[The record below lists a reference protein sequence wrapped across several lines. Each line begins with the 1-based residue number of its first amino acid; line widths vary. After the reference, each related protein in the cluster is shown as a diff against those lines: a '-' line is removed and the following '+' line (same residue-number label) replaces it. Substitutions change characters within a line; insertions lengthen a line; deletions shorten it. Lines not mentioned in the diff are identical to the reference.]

1 MRCGHGL
8 GGRARG
14 LRPEGAADLAA
25 GGRCPCPCST
35 GIGTFGIGGTRIG
48 PDGRAAMTGVAADLP
63 GAPHLARRAGVLELE
78 GHALHELGQRFGTP
92 LFVYSRA
99 SMRAALASYQRAL
112 QGRKHLLCYAMK
124 ANSSLAVLQTFAEA
138 GCGFDIVSAGEL
150 ARVLAAGGSA
160 SRTVFSGVGKKR
172 DEMAL
177 ALEAG
182 VRCFNVESVGEL
194 LLLDEVARAR
204 GRVAPVSLR
213 VNPDV
218 DAGTHPYIS
227 TGLKGNKFGVAHG
240 QALATYRRAAELTG
254 IRVEGIDC
262 HIGSQITQIEPYLD
276 ALDRLLDLVEAV
288 EVAGIAL
295 HHVDVGGG
303 LGISYTGET
312 LPAAGEL
319 VRRLLA
325 RLDARGHGQRE
336 VLLEPGRS
344 LVGNAGVLV
353 TEVLYL
359 KPGEVTNFCIVD
371 AAMNDLIR
379 PALYDAYM
387 GIEPCVM
394 RDGIATQRWDVVGPV
409 CESGDWLGRQ
419 RELALRTG
427 DKLAVL
433 SAGAYGM
440 AMASNYNTRPRAA
453 EVMVDGAAV
462 HLIREREGVSDL
474 FAAERLI
481 PR

>member
-1 MRCGHGL
+1 MS
-8 GGRARG
+8 
-14 LRPEGAADLAA
+14 AA
-25 GGRCPCPCST
+25 GQ
-35 GIGTFGIGGTRIG
+35 
-48 PDGRAAMTGVAADLP
+48 AAAVLP
-63 GAPHLARRAGVLELE
+63 GAPHLARRGATLQLE
-78 GHALHELGQRFGTP
+78 GHALAELARRFGTP
-92 LFVYSRA
+92 LYVYSRNA
-99 SMRAALASYQRAL
+99 MRAAVGAYQRAL
-112 QGRKHLLCYAMK
+112 AGRPHLVCYAMK
-124 ANSSLAVLQTFAEA
+124 ANSNLAVLQTFAEA

-150 ARVLAAGGSA
+150 ARVLAAGGRA
-160 SRTVFSGVGKKR
+160 DRIVFSGVGKRR

-182 VRCFNVESVGEL
+182 VRCFNVESEGEL
-194 LLLDEVARAR
+194 RVLDEVARAHGVR
-204 GRVAPVSLR
+204 APMSLR

-240 QALATYRRAAELTG
+240 QALAAYRLAAELPG
-254 IRVEGIDC
+254 LRVEGIDC

-276 ALDRLLDLVEAV
+276 ALDRLLDLVESV
-288 EVAGIAL
+288 EAEGIGL
-295 HHVDVGGG
+295 RHVDVGGG
-303 LGISYTGET
+303 LGITYTDESP
-312 LPAAGEL
+312 PAADVL
-319 VRRLLA
+319 VGRLLG
-325 RLDARGHGQRE
+325 RLDARGHGHRE

-359 KPGEVTNFCIVD
+359 KPGEVTNFCVVD
-371 AAMNDLIR
+371 AAMNDLTR

-387 GIEPCVM
+387 GIEPCEA
-394 RDGIATQRWDVVGPV
+394 RPGLLPQRWDVVGPV

-419 RELALRTG
+419 R
-427 DKLAVL
+427 DLAVAVGDHLAIL

-462 HLIREREGVSDL
+462 HLIREREQPAEL

-481 PR
+481 QH